1 MRKIDGHIHT
11 PFCPHG
17 TGDTLEKYVEK
28 AIEENFHE
36 ITFTEHAPL
45 PKGFVDPTPLRDSS
59 MSLEKLADYFQS
71 IERLKEKY
79 QNRIII
85 NIGLEVD
92 FIRGYEDEITGFLN
106 QYGSFLTD
114 SILSV
119 HFIKLDDQYFCIDYD
134 EVTFG
139 EMVKRV
145 GSLEKLHRLY
155 YEAVLTSVN
164 TDLGK
169 YKPKRIGHL
178 TLAHKFQKLF
188 PVHFDF
194 SNSIQTI
201 LQAIVREEMQIDYN
215 VAGLRKEFCG
225 ETYPQNWIAHLA
237 IQKKIPLVYGSDA
250 HSARDLGMNYQA
262 YKELELS

>member
-1 MRKIDGHIHT
+1 MKKIDGHIHT

-17 TGDTLEKYVEK
+17 TGDLLEEYVEK
-28 AIEENFHE
+28 AIEEHFQE

-45 PKGFVDPTPLRDSS
+45 PKGFVDPTPLKDSS
-59 MSLEKLADYFQS
+59 MSLDNLVDYFQS
-71 IERLKEKY
+71 IERLKDKY
-79 QNRIII
+79 QNRINI
-85 NIGLEVD
+85 NTGLEVD
-92 FIRGYEDEITGFLN
+92 FISGYEYEITCFLN
-106 QYGSFLTD
+106 EYGSSLTD

-119 HFIKLDDQYFCIDYD
+119 HFLKLDDRYFCIDYD

-139 EMVKRV
+139 EMVTV
-145 GSLEKLHRLY
+145 AGSLEKLHGLY
-155 YEAVLTSVN
+155 YEAVLASINV
-164 TDLGK
+164 DLGK

-194 SNSIQTI
+194 STSIQTI

-225 ETYPQNWIAHLA
+225 ETYPQNWIAQLA
-237 IQKKIPLVYGSDA
+237 RQKKIPLVYGSDA
-250 HSARDLGMNYQA
+250 HSARDIGKNYQA
-262 YKELELS
+262 YTEIELS